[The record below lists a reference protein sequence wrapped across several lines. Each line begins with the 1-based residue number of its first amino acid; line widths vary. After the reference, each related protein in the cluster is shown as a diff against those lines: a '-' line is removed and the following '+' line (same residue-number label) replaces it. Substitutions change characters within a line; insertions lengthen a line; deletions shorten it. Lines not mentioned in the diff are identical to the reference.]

1 MKFFAVNLS
10 TIKYGAIKSL
20 LGSLLLA
27 SLLALTGPVSAGE
40 PLTLK
45 QTMKQMRLQYKE
57 ALETSSADSFN
68 QYMDTFKV
76 HLSSAKAYDFSPER
90 KKVSLEGLNKVERS
104 LADMPVATAA
114 NLAELQLQLRGI
126 DQLRKEYHKK
136 TKPSTWELLLSFFK

>member
-1 MKFFAVNLS
+1 MKFSAVKHS
-10 TIKYGAIKSL
+10 TIQYGALKSL
-20 LGSLLLA
+20 LGSLMLA
-27 SLLALTGPVSAGE
+27 ALLALTGPVIAGE

-57 ALETSSADSFN
+57 ALETTSADRFN

-76 HLSSAKAYDFSPER
+76 HLGNAQGYDFSPER